1 VESRV
6 QCGTHFMAGA
16 QVLQR
21 MEKLCAIT
29 RVLYYRVRV
38 TCGTVIFLSWRP
50 KPGQS
55 TALNQPNHHNW
66 SGIYVEA

>member
-1 VESRV
+1 
-6 QCGTHFMAGA
+6 MAGA

-21 MEKLCAIT
+21 MEKLCTIT